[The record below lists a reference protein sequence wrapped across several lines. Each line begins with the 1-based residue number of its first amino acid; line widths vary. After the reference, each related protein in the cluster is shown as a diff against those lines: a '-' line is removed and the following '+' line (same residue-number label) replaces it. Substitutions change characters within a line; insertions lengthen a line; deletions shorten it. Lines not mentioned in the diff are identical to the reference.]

1 MLVVNE
7 VDLMRTNIKIS
18 NTFFN
23 KYIAKFNIL
32 DDYIFVQSL
41 DDYLLE
47 ETLTGYTKVD
57 GKLLPNHE
65 VW

>member
-1 MLVVNE
+1 MVN
-7 VDLMRTNIKIS
+7 LMKTNIKVS

-23 KYIAKFNIL
+23 KYVAKFNIL
-32 DDYIFVQSL
+32 DDY
-41 DDYLLE
+41 LLKE
-47 ETLTGYTKVD
+47 PLTGYTKVD